1 MISENNN
8 GMNENAIEKSID
20 QTVESAG
27 VENTVTDEYPL
38 GFDELPDDDLS
49 AALEALADELQE
61 HSSSSKEQ
69 AEEDQPED
77 NVSYEEPTEEEF
89 SEEEQVEDEV
99 SDEEPT
105 EDEVS
110 GKEPMEDEAFDE
122 EPTENE
128 VSDEEPTEDEAFDEE
143 PTEDEVSDE
152 EPTEDEVSD
161 EEPTEDEVSV
171 EEPTEEEVSDE
182 EPTKEEEVSD
192 KEPTEDEVS
201 DEEPTKEEVSDEE
214 PTEDEVSD
222 EEPTE
227 EEVSDEEPTEE
238 KLTDRIND
246 LVDELQEKIPEA
258 GPDEADVVSTDDL
271 LLIADELSDNE
282 TSECDVSDTSES
294 EAPDPIASEL
304 NALADVMNTEN
315 DEADS
320 FYDAESNGNNAS
332 ESVIVEESIGSV
344 PSYAESVDLSQV
356 MNTQNDEAASF
367 IADNMED
374 EDEDIKVFVKKAEK
388 PKASESSSF
397 NLPEENVPAPEP
409 FDKTIVNIP
418 LSAIAAE
425 ELESV
430 PEDIGQTSVFEPVR
444 PQPTYGEAGGKHT
457 AYAENG
463 SGRRS
468 KKKYGFFRGFALIA
482 GLFAAVV
489 CIAWLL
495 SVVAFSAMGEGDTV
509 SAEEYDY
516 STTSTIIKPFNDDQE
531 PEPIVV
537 PEFTA
542 EKLTIGDTG
551 DMVDAVQKTLA
562 SLGYLAQNKVSGTY
576 DTATKKAVTQFQ
588 KANFLEATGEVDKE
602 TYALIFDANA
612 TAPTTRTTDLPTTTE
627 VSTTVTEAVTKS
639 TAAQE
644 QSTTASTSAE
654 SKQSTSSTTAESE
667 KTSHTEQQSTS
678 EETKSTT
685 VTEDPNTTEKPNQ
698 TETTKSTTASDSD
711 NPEPVG

>member
-20 QTVESAG
+20 QTVESVG

-61 HSSSSKEQ
+61 HSSSSGEQ

-77 NVSYEEPTEEEF
+77 NVSYEEPTKEEF

-99 SDEEPT
+99 SGEEPT
-105 EDEVS
+105 
-110 GKEPMEDEAFDE
+110 EDEAFDE

-161 EEPTEDEVSV
+161 EEPTEDEVSD

-182 EPTKEEEVSD
+182 EPT
-192 KEPTEDEVS
+192 EDEVS
-201 DEEPTKEEVSDEE
+201 V
-214 PTEDEVSD
+214 

-258 GPDEADVVSTDDL
+258 GTDEADVVSTDDL

-495 SVVAFSAMGEGDTV
+495 SVVAFSAMGEEDTV

-602 TYALIFDANA
+602 TYALIFDAIYCRAGTKHN
-612 TAPTTRTTDLPTTTE
+612 RLDLCGIK
-627 VSTTVTEAVTKS
+627 AVNVL
-639 TAAQE
+639 
-644 QSTTASTSAE
+644 
-654 SKQSTSSTTAESE
+654 
-667 KTSHTEQQSTS
+667 HYR
-678 EETKSTT
+678 
-685 VTEDPNTTEKPNQ
+685 
-698 TETTKSTTASDSD
+698 
-711 NPEPVG
+711 

>member
-1 MISENNN
+1 M
-8 GMNENAIEKSID
+8 
-20 QTVESAG
+20 
-27 VENTVTDEYPL
+27 
-38 GFDELPDDDLS
+38 
-49 AALEALADELQE
+49 
-61 HSSSSKEQ
+61 
-69 AEEDQPED
+69 
-77 NVSYEEPTEEEF
+77 
-89 SEEEQVEDEV
+89 
-99 SDEEPT
+99 
-105 EDEVS
+105 
-110 GKEPMEDEAFDE
+110 
-122 EPTENE
+122 
-128 VSDEEPTEDEAFDEE
+128 
-143 PTEDEVSDE
+143 
-152 EPTEDEVSD
+152 
-161 EEPTEDEVSV
+161 
-171 EEPTEEEVSDE
+171 
-182 EPTKEEEVSD
+182 
-192 KEPTEDEVS
+192 
-201 DEEPTKEEVSDEE
+201 
-214 PTEDEVSD
+214 
-222 EEPTE
+222 
-227 EEVSDEEPTEE
+227 
-238 KLTDRIND
+238 TDRIND

-258 GPDEADVVSTDDL
+258 GTDEADVVSTDDL

-562 SLGYLAQNKVSGTY
+562 SLGYLAQNKVSGIY